1 MLKTLIKSAAAA
13 ALIAPLAGAVG
24 AAEEFPS
31 RNVEMMFPWGPGS
44 AFAMAQIITNAM
56 GEELGTNISVVSTPG
71 AAGVKSFNTAMDKP
85 ADGHTL
91 IDGWVAPLVLQP
103 LAGNTEFTHQDFT
116 PLWSATRVPFAIV
129 VRKDDERFPDYGAF
143 IEYLKDNPGKARYS
157 SGSIGNIPHM
167 VIAKLLQTEGVYAR
181 NIPYP
186 QDGDAFKDL
195 RGGLL
200 DFSFNDPIT
209 FESNKDAFKT
219 LVAFTNEE
227 DVAAAYDEA
236 TPTLDDLGLDIGLTG
251 LAPSGWNWF
260 LVHKDTPE
268 EIVAQLN
275 TAMEAALNRP
285 EVQDKLKAAGFLP
298 TMYPPER
305 YEEIVGPIGDQIAAA
320 KDAIAWEAEQ
330 LKN

>member
-1 MLKTLIKSAAAA
+1 MFTRFLKTAAVA
-13 ALIAPLAGAVG
+13 ALLSPLGGLVHADDY
-24 AAEEFPS
+24 PS
-31 RNVEMMFPWGPGS
+31 RNIEMMFPWGPGS

-56 GEELGTNISVVSTPG
+56 GEELDTNITVVSTPG
-71 AAGVKSFNTAMDKP
+71 AAGVKSFNTVQDDD
-85 ADGHTL
+85 ADGYTL
-91 IDGWVAPLVLQP
+91 LDGWVAPLILQP
-103 LAGNTEFTHQDFT
+103 LAGNTEFTYQDFT

-129 VRKDDERFPDYGAF
+129 VRKDDERFPDYATF
-143 IEYLKDNPGKARYS
+143 IEYLKENPGKARYS

-209 FESNKDAFKT
+209 FQSNKDAFKT
-219 LVAFTNEE
+219 LVAFTNED
-227 DVAAAYDEA
+227 DVAAAYDDE
-236 TPTLDDLGLDIGLTG
+236 TQTLDDLGLDIGLTG

-260 LVHKDTPE
+260 LVHKDTPDD
-268 EIVAQLN
+268 IVATLN
-275 TAMEAALNRP
+275 TAMEAALLRP
-285 EVQDKLKAAGFLP
+285 DVQEKLKAAGFLP
-298 TMYPPER
+298 TMYSPDQ

-330 LKN
+330 LKK